1 MELPDDEKVRYTVC
15 ENEYADY
22 GDHTE
27 TLSNVFAKEIF
38 HETFTVPDEMGTSD
52 LQFEVVVYLPE
63 ISGRFDVTLYDAT
76 KKYVNCIMPT
86 YSFWTDGNYTITETD
101 LHGWVPDCMTEFKDY
116 REKHGDI
123 SVVDNY
129 VTFCLETA
137 GGTNYS
143 WTNTSNYDYGEGI
156 FGSYSQFNCS
166 EVAVSPPPG
175 SPEYVVDVNQA
186 DNDGLANLSWSY
198 APRHA
203 SEKVA
208 KVLNADCMIT
218 DNTKT
223 VLLPEMVRIKMIDAD
238 TGELLTDPIPQITPQ
253 IKVSEDGTYADHSFE
268 FNSNPYIWNDD
279 IHLNSDY
286 FKLELKQN
294 NIPDGY
300 TLPEDFEEV
309 TKYGNGA
316 MDIVFKLKKIK
327 TDLPT
332 GATRITLLDSA
343 TGKPVPNY
351 VLVNRPYSFRI
362 DIRIRDMYTDPIYTV
377 NSNPCTYVDNLAA
390 VYKDADSFTF
400 SCDEQPEITVND
412 NDSME
417 IVLRIKPDRIGDV
430 NNDGIF
436 SLSDLVMLQRW
447 LLGRA
452 DAKITNW
459 EAADFCKDDKIDVFD
474 LCLMRKALLIKGD
487 VPYALRVIETGGV
500 DGRYI
505 EYKVYG
511 ENDRYFLSYCNR
523 RSRMER
529 PTVIGIS
536 EERYQELM
544 SLDYSEYIS
553 YEDEDGGGITISDA
567 VYCFGSISCVN
578 GFDLT
583 LNANLSSL
591 IHRLENIVIDY
602 SRN

>member
-1 MELPDDEKVRYTVC
+1 
-15 ENEYADY
+15 
-22 GDHTE
+22 
-27 TLSNVFAKEIF
+27 
-38 HETFTVPDEMGTSD
+38 
-52 LQFEVVVYLPE
+52 
-63 ISGRFDVTLYDAT
+63 
-76 KKYVNCIMPT
+76 
-86 YSFWTDGNYTITETD
+86 
-101 LHGWVPDCMTEFKDY
+101 MTEFKDY

-123 SVVDNY
+123 AVVDNY

-223 VLLPEMVRIKMIDAD
+223 VLLPEMVRIKIVDAD
-238 TGELLTDPIPQITPQ
+238 TGELLTDPVPQITPQ
-253 IKVSEDGTYADHSFE
+253 IKVSEDGIYVDHSFE
-268 FNSNPYIWNDD
+268 FDSNPYIWNDD

-309 TKYGNGA
+309 TKYVNGA
-316 MDIVFKLKKIK
+316 MDIVFKLKKSQ

-332 GATRITLLDSA
+332 GATRITLLDST

-362 DIRIRDMYTDPIYTV
+362 DIRIRDMYTGPIYTV

-430 NNDGIF
+430 NSDGIF

-447 LLGRA
+447 LLGRT
-452 DAKITNW
+452 DAKLTNW

-474 LCLMRKALLIKGD
+474 LCLMRKALLIKGN
-487 VPYALRVIETGGV
+487 VPYALSVILSGGV
-500 DGRYI
+500 EGI
-505 EYKVYG
+505 FKEYKVYSKDDG
-511 ENDRYFLSYCNR
+511 YFLSYYNR
-523 RSRMER
+523 QSRMKE
-529 PTVIGIS
+529 PLVIELS
-536 EERYQELM
+536 EEEYHKLM
-544 SLDYSEYIS
+544 SLDYSKYIS
-553 YEDEDGGGITISDA
+553 YEDYDKYSPTISDA
-567 VYCFGSISCVN
+567 IYSLGSISCVN
-578 GFDLT
+578 GYDLD
-583 LNANLSSL
+583 LNHNVGSL
-591 IHRLENIVIDY
+591 IKRLEDIVIDY
-602 SRN
+602 TRNQKI